1 MDPSRVRAVAQAA
14 GISPAE
20 AVALLVLLLGALALT
35 AVAAWPAAR
44 PDPTGPADPGD
55 PAALAGL
62 PDATSGIAPEDGI
75 PAPLAT
81 AARVLVHVTGEVA
94 QPGVVDLPDG
104 ARVADAIAAAGG
116 VLPAADT
123 TTLNL
128 ARPLRDGEQVVVGAV
143 GDPPPVAEGQVA
155 TATTPDGRLDLNL
168 ATADDLQAL
177 PGIGPVTAERII
189 SHREAIGGFSDVTQL
204 MEVAGIGPTRFASL
218 EPLVVV

>member
-44 PDPTGPADPGD
+44 PGTPGPADPGD

-62 PDATSGIAPEDGI
+62 PGATAAPEDGV

-104 ARVADAIAAAGG
+104 ARIADAIAAAGG

-204 MEVAGIGPTRFASL
+204 LEVSGIGPTRFASL